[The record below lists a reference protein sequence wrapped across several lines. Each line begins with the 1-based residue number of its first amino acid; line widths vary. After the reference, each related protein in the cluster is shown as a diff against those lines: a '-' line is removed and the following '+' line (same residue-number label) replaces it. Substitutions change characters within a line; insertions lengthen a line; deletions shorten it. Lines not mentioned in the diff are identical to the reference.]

1 MDVRQLEMFRA
12 VAEEGAFIRAAER
25 MHVSQSAIS
34 RQLQLLE
41 QELGTMLLRR
51 TGRGVTLTPHGEVLL
66 TTANRINREIQDA
79 LSQISDTLALQR
91 GLLSLGGGMTVSLYI
106 LPKLL
111 KRFRTLYKNVD
122 LRITTGEADVLLRL
136 LRTGQVDLA
145 LLTLPIVADDL
156 EVRPVLKEEMVVV
169 TSGNHP
175 LTRRRTI
182 ESQSLRR
189 YPFVLFESGSNTR
202 KVLDEFFLE
211 EQIPVNV
218 VMQTENVEI
227 IKAMVASG
235 LGVTILPYSA
245 IAGELR
251 TGRFAWARVRA
262 RRLYRETGWVFPRSE
277 YLPRSVSE
285 VLRVFDLMKHQFGG
299 KPPGR

>member
-12 VAEEGAFIRAAER
+12 VAEEGAFTRAAER
-25 MHVSQSAIS
+25 LHVSQSAIS

-41 QELGTMLLRR
+41 QELGTMLLHR
-51 TGRGVTLTPHGEVLL
+51 TGRGVSLTSHGELML
-66 TTANRINREIQDA
+66 AAANRINREIQDA
-79 LSQISDTLALQR
+79 VSQISDTLALQR

-111 KRFRTLYKNVD
+111 KKFRSLYKNVD

-145 LLTLPIVADDL
+145 LLTLPIVAADL

-169 TSGNHP
+169 TSRNHP
-175 LTRRRTI
+175 LTRTRAI
-182 ESQSLRR
+182 ESKGLRR

-218 VMQTENVEI
+218 VMETENVEI

-235 LGVTILPYSA
+235 LGVTLLPYSA

-262 RRLYRETGWVFPRSE
+262 RRLYRETGWVFPKSE
-277 YLPRSVSE
+277 YQPRSVTE

>member
-12 VAEEGAFIRAAER
+12 VAEEGAFTRAADR
-25 MHVSQSAIS
+25 LHVSQSAIS
-34 RQLQLLE
+34 RQIQLLE
-41 QELGTMLLRR
+41 VELGTMLLHR
-51 TGRGVTLTPHGEVLL
+51 TGRGVSLTSHGELLL

-79 LSQISDTLALQR
+79 VSQISDTLALQR

-111 KRFRTLYKNVD
+111 RKFRSLYKNVD
-122 LRITTGEADVLLRL
+122 LRIRTGEADFLLRL

-169 TSGNHP
+169 TSGNHA
-175 LTRRRTI
+175 LTRTRTI
-182 ESQSLRR
+182 EPKSLRR

-218 VMQTENVEI
+218 VMETENVEI

-235 LGVTILPYSA
+235 LGVTLLPYSA

-262 RRLYRETGWVFPRSE
+262 RRLYRETGWVFPKSE
-277 YLPRSVSE
+277 YLPRSVTE